1 MPPRLRTRNVSEK
14 RPRVDHRQVEEAQ
27 PSLLVYQLLPRAM
40 SSVPKSKTCL
50 RVLLGKAETGP
61 ILFLPSLLAAPQE
74 VVLFHPHADKVPVP
88 MKDFIL
94 HAERHSYRTEPDMIR
109 EAVFFLGEWITAPL
123 MFCLSRKS
131 TLTTSKWRMNAALAT
146 TRPASLSCPIWPV
159 TS

>member
-1 MPPRLRTRNVSEK
+1 MCVCLKKQTFF
-14 RPRVDHRQVEEAQ
+14 
-27 PSLLVYQLLPRAM
+27 LPLSRAM

-94 HAERHSYRTEPDMIR
+94 HAERHSYRTEPGKYIKCLLFQTLELQR
-109 EAVFFLGEWITAPL
+109 EFGF
-123 MFCLSRKS
+123 
-131 TLTTSKWRMNAALAT
+131 
-146 TRPASLSCPIWPV
+146 
-159 TS
+159 